1 MRTGKTAQKQLWS
14 IQIDQNI
21 LNKMQFLLNKDMKLK
36 IRQFGL
42 YTNMVQ
48 IDKKKRILQP
58 YNQLN
63 EY

>member
-48 IDKKKRILQP
+48 IDKKGF
-58 YNQLN
+58 YNLITN
-63 EY
+63 